1 MFNIFKKKKKQSDDE
16 EGFKFAEFSEEIF
29 KEDEKSKQLAK
40 QYPKPANMPQQG
52 WVCGTPEAVMRH
64 SMEQANNSIP
74 EEVMK
79 EVEAKLE
86 EIFKDDPRGIGFCHK
101 YWSKKRTLLHERGY
115 RWYSPQDFSPH
126 EFFD

>member
-1 MFNIFKKKKKQSDDE
+1 MFDFIKKVVNIIRYRVIIKEYPRSMLKEDKKKT
-16 EGFKFAEFSEEIF
+16 
-29 KEDEKSKQLAK
+29 K
-40 QYPKPANMPQQG
+40 QYSEPANMPPKEA
-52 WVCGTPEAVMRH
+52 WVCGTPEAMMRY
-64 SMEQANNSIP
+64 SMEQANKSIP

-86 EIFKDDPRGIGFCHK
+86 EIFKDDPKGLGFCHK
-101 YWSKKRTLLHERGY
+101 YWYKKRTLLHERGY